1 MDWDIDIF
9 NFDGFDEQELDLS
22 IRSILLDEPA
32 TMLPVADQTL
42 ATAWPSELLTLPTDP
57 SSPLQLQQIPLQ
69 LPDPYRK
76 PSSCTSTVMDDLQDR
91 DSDNDSG
98 HASEVNQSFT
108 DASLIEDD
116 TLFGDSANDAGSDAE
131 NDVPPV
137 AFDVEPGA
145 VGDPE
150 ASPSSAPVCQVCGQ
164 QLAVSVTGRLPSSVR
179 RCESC
184 RKDFGVPP
192 PPFGC
197 PLCGKQLGSRLG
209 LTCHLRVHTGER
221 PFRCDVCERTFGLRS
236 TLAAHQKLH
245 GPEGALLCETCG
257 RVFTQPSAL
266 SNHRHLHNPVR
277 RHRCGLC
284 GKEFVRLHALK
295 THIRSHSNERPYG
308 CEQCGKTFTEKHV
321 LVRHRKTHSGERPF
335 ACGVC
340 GKTFKEKYDLLRHSL
355 IHSGQRPHK
364 CAVCSKSFVQSNAL
378 AKHRKCHERSGLAPV
393 RLWRETVDGAG
404 GDEGVP
410 REVLV
415 PREGL
420 PCC

>member
-9 NFDGFDEQELDLS
+9 NFDGFDERELDLS

-57 SSPLQLQQIPLQ
+57 SSPLQLQQLPLQ
-69 LPDPYRK
+69 SDPYRK
-76 PSSCTSTVMDDLQDR
+76 PSSCTTSTMMDDLQ

-108 DASLIEDD
+108 DTSLIEDD
-116 TLFGDSANDAGSDAE
+116 TLFGDSANDGSDAE
-131 NDVPPV
+131 NDVPSAP
-137 AFDVEPGA
+137 FDVAPGA

-150 ASPSSAPVCQVCGQ
+150 ASPSSAQVCQVCGQ
-164 QLAVSVTGRLPSSVR
+164 QLSVAAVAGRLPNSVR

-184 RKDFGVPP
+184 RKDHRGVPP
-192 PPFGC
+192 PYSC

-221 PFRCDVCERTFGLRS
+221 PFRCDVCLRTFGLRS

-245 GPEGALLCETCG
+245 GKTGALRCETCG

-266 SNHRHLHNPVR
+266 SSHRRTCPHPVR
-277 RHRCGLC
+277 PHRCGLC

-295 THIRSHSNERPYG
+295 THIRSHSNERPFG
-308 CEQCGKTFTEKHV
+308 CEQCDKTFAEKHV

-335 ACGVC
+335 GCGVC
-340 GKTFKEKYDLLRHSL
+340 GKTFKEKYDATRHSL

-378 AKHRKCHERSGLAPV
+378 AKHRKCHERGGLAVV
-393 RLWRETVDGAG
+393 RKQLWRETVDGAA

-410 REVLV
+410 REVL
-415 PREGL
+415 GL
-420 PCC
+420 QCC